1 MDHSAPW
8 TTDINGEDIFYEDPP
23 TDLKLKDG
31 SYNPE
36 LFEFWRK
43 CNS

>member
-1 MDHSAPW
+1 MDGSAPW
-8 TTDINGEDIFYEDPP
+8 TTDINGEDIFYEEPHVEM
-23 TDLKLKDG
+23 KLKDG

-36 LFEFWRK
+36 LFKLWRH